1 MTTKQPKERIRLP
14 DPPEIP
20 RMTSFDRLHRTG
32 NTHNLAEH
40 FGNEKTTIVGGE
52 RHISAAPTSAPSGR
66 IIPDLLIAFGVDSRA
81 YEDSRGYIITEQ
93 GKPPDF
99 VLEIASPSTGK
110 NDVTTKRMDYA
121 ELGVAEYWRFDQTGG
136 DWHGEALAGDRL
148 ADGSY
153 EPITVE
159 TTEDGARQGYSA
171 VLDLILRWEQ
181 GQLLWIDS
189 DTGRHITRLSDERE
203 RADNAEARADNADA
217 RANAEQADRIQADA
231 RADTAEA
238 RVREL
243 EEKLRRNRDP

>member
-1 MTTKQPKERIRLP
+1 
-14 DPPEIP
+14 
-20 RMTSFDRLHRTG
+20 
-32 NTHNLAEH
+32 
-40 FGNEKTTIVGGE
+40 
-52 RHISAAPTSAPSGR
+52 
-66 IIPDLLIAFGVDSRA
+66 
-81 YEDSRGYIITEQ
+81 
-93 GKPPDF
+93 
-99 VLEIASPSTGK
+99 
-110 NDVTTKRMDYA
+110 MDYA